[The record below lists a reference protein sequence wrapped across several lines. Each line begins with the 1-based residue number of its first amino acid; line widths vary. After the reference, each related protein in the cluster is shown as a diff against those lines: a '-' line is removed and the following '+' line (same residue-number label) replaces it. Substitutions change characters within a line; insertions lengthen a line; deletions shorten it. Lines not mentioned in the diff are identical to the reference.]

1 MSSRKR
7 VKDLE
12 SELARVRAEGGQLR
26 GSSEEPAAKGRA
38 KGRGARTF
46 ASYEAELEDLREQLE
61 SIRQSTSFRVG
72 HALVQMFRPMMAQ
85 RVRRSNR
92 RRASDDEAKRAPSKQ
107 KRFPI
112 PEGLRLLGPLN
123 DKHCTTMFVVWG
135 YSPDELDSLTD
146 EIARLQLML
155 RDFKPLFVTDSDH
168 WSAFQR
174 HGYWFE
180 YIPPAKDW
188 TDHLKSTEWPAYVS
202 RRMDSIIATYGPDRI
217 VVYDDGKD
225 RDALKSGVLNQI
237 VAARRVGVERP
248 KLLPRRR

>member
-1 MSSRKR
+1 MSSRKQ
-7 VKDLE
+7 VQDLE
-12 SELARVRAEGGQLR
+12 SELARVRAEVGQPR
-26 GSSEEPAAKGRA
+26 GSSQEPAA

-46 ASYEAELEDLREQLE
+46 ASYEAEVEDLREQLE
-61 SIRQSTSFRVG
+61 AIRQSASFRVG
-72 HALVQMFRPMMAQ
+72 HALVRMFRPMMAE
-85 RVRRSNR
+85 RVRRRNR
-92 RRASDDEAKRAPSKQ
+92 RRASDDGAKRAPSEQ
-107 KRFPI
+107 QRFPI
-112 PEGLRLLGPLN
+112 PEGRRLLGPLN
-123 DKHCTTMFVVWG
+123 DKHCRTMFVVWG

-180 YIPPAKDW
+180 YIPPAEDW
-188 TDHLKSTEWPAYVS
+188 TDHLERTEWPAYVS
-202 RRMDSIIATYGPDRI
+202 RRMDSIIATYRPDRI

-237 VAARRVGVERP
+237 VAARGGGVERP
-248 KLLPRRR
+248 KLLPRTR